1 MSASMALDD
10 TLFESTQMKS
20 GFPSKVKNLSWIEA
34 SVVQVQLS
42 MPADFPRFHPG
53 QYIELALEDG
63 TTRPFSIANYQPQSE
78 EIELH
83 IEARPDSQA
92 TWRMVSQMQKSG
104 EISVY
109 PAKGSV
115 QLKPAIGPQVFLAAG
130 TGFAQIKALM
140 EQYLHRCQSMIN
152 DQFPIYLFWGSE
164 QPEQRYLEKQVEV
177 WCRHHKNLRY
187 LPLNWQNGDCWGKA
201 VSAKVEQL
209 KHSQIYACGSPW
221 RIYQTLDVLERQGVS
236 ATQIQSDVFSYAP
249 RPSKKAT
256 KTVI

>member
-10 TLFESTQMKS
+10 TLFESTQMEF
-20 GFPSKVKNLSWIEA
+20 GFPSKVKNLSWLEA
-34 SVVQVQLS
+34 NVVRVQLT
-42 MPADFPRFHPG
+42 MPADFPRFRPG

-63 TTRPFSIANYQPQSE
+63 TRRPFSIANYHPQSE

-92 TWRMVSQMQKSG
+92 TWRMVSQMQQRG
-104 EISVY
+104 EIRVY

-130 TGFAQIKALM
+130 TGFAQIKALI
-140 EQYLHRCQSMIN
+140 EQYLHRCQSRSN

-164 QPEQRYLEKQVEV
+164 QPQQRYLERQVGA
-177 WCRHHKNLRY
+177 WCRQQTNLRY
-187 LPLNWQNGDCWGKA
+187 LPLDWQSGDCWGKS
-201 VSAKVEQL
+201 VSAEVEQL

-221 RIYQTLDVLERQGVS
+221 RIYQTLDFLERQGVS
-236 ATQIQSDVFSYAP
+236 ATQIQSDVFAYAP

-256 KTVI
+256 KTVA